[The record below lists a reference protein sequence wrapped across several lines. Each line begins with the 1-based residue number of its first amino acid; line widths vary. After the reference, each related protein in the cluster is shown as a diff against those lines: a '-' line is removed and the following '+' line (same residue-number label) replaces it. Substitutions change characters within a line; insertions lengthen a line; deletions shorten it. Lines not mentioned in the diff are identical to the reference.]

1 MGNLFRKA
9 YNNISVKVMI
19 IVWIGVFIAAM
30 IQVWYGYESN
40 RDHLMQSASEK
51 MLADIQLTYEVF
63 DQAITGDWSIQ
74 GDNMF
79 KGDVQINDNPEII
92 ALIDKIGKMTAG
104 TCTIFQGD
112 TRVATNVV
120 DAQGK
125 RAIGTKVS
133 DIVKD
138 TVLVK
143 NKQYVGRA
151 EVVGNWNQTA
161 YNPIYDQNKQVIGIW
176 YVGVPENYY
185 LQLAKSGILP
195 NIIVGYIS
203 ASIYGLLILFIMR
216 KIIFVPL
223 GKVRAFAN
231 EIANYNL
238 QVSPLE
244 VKNEDDINQL
254 ARAFNTMLMNLRA
267 IVSSVDSNAARVAE
281 ISVNLSDGAKQTEEA
296 SQQVAVSI
304 GTVADGAN
312 QQAIQ
317 ASRIQEMM
325 NQTHASVTEGH
336 SDVVD
341 TVDKTKRATITAN
354 QGQAAINQAIN
365 NLSEVTNTVKF
376 ATDAIQKL
384 GKRSEEI
391 GGIITIIANIAE
403 QTNLLALNASIEA
416 ARAGE
421 HGRGFAVVADEVR
434 KLAEESNGA
443 ANKIGTLIQD
453 IQAETSVTVRTMESN
468 LETVESQVNI
478 IQDGGRALDEIV
490 GNVQEQ
496 ERDAA
501 GIQGIFEDLRDNS
514 SQVSH
519 AIEEIVTIISDA
531 VASTEEVSAAAQEQ
545 TATIEEI
552 ANNAGELA
560 EMANELRAEVSK
572 FKV

>member
-40 RDHLMQSASEK
+40 RDHLMQSAIEK

-238 QVSPLE
+238 QASPLE

-434 KLAEESNGA
+434 KLAEESNEA

-514 SQVSH
+514 SQVSQ
-519 AIEEIVTIISDA
+519 AIEEIVMIISDA